1 MSCRSVPCYD
11 GGLASNPGT
20 EEASWRRGEMSS
32 RSQERVS
39 PTKLRPGQGSL
50 KTATDFVYFI
60 KTKRKGLCHLLV
72 GQLLLGS
79 SPFRLRLRLEV

>member
-1 MSCRSVPCYD
+1 
-11 GGLASNPGT
+11 
-20 EEASWRRGEMSS
+20 MSS

-60 KTKRKGLCHLLV
+60 KTKRKGVNLLV